1 MFVIFVIFAS
11 RAFNRRN
18 FRFEHVDDAVRLPYI
33 GGARGQVLEIRQR
46 PDGTIFSRI
55 LMDDAKTEEPDVV
68 EQPTTVSFEDS
79 LAEIQ
84 RAAAELVTLQQAY
97 KQNGELSANQR
108 RKYSESLEKLGI
120 SAQKLAN
127 IQGEDDY
134 KILLEGKT
142 RLSSCNEKFLI
153 YNIIQSIL
161 KVIIIRR
168 RDQNKSQKI

>member
-1 MFVIFVIFAS
+1 
-11 RAFNRRN
+11 
-18 FRFEHVDDAVRLPYI
+18 LPYI

-55 LMDDAKTEEPDVV
+55 LMDDVKTEEPEIV
-68 EQPTTVSFEDS
+68 EQPTTISFEES

-97 KQNGELSANQR
+97 KQNGELSSNQK

-134 KILLEGKT
+134 KILLEGKMM
-142 RLSSCNEKFLI
+142 
-153 YNIIQSIL
+153 NISYFHHS
-161 KVIIIRR
+161 K
-168 RDQNKSQKI
+168 N